1 MATASVRRQACFSL
15 MVRGEEVGAA
25 LAWEIGEGGA
35 GDALRDACRRSI
47 PTEEGAQPA
56 SYVGGA
62 VPVPYGRRLY
72 LGHVTEQRP
81 AIGSV
86 VIADLPRGELSH
98 DYEPAA
104 SEAWFTVVV
113 FP

>member
-1 MATASVRRQACFSL
+1 M
-15 MVRGEEVGAA
+15 
-25 LAWEIGEGGA
+25 
-35 GDALRDACRRSI
+35 
-47 PTEEGAQPA
+47 

-62 VPVPYGRRLY
+62 VPVPHGRRLY

-86 VIADLPRGELSH
+86 VIADLPRGELGH

-104 SEAWFTVVV
+104 PKAWFTVVV
-113 FP
+113 LP